1 MNKTRVSTKRE
12 IIKKSQA
19 EMLAL
24 RNITELKNS
33 LEEFNCRLDQAE
45 ESVNSNTG
53 PVKLSGQRKRKVK
66 EKFKNEES
74 KERLKD
80 LVTTLKRTNIHI
92 LTVPEGERKEQ
103 RAYLRKKEQKLPDLR
118 KEMKIQIQ
126 EV

>member
-1 MNKTRVSTKRE
+1 
-12 IIKKSQA
+12 
-19 EMLAL
+19 MLAL